1 MKDRNSKTELTLWT
15 LQALITSNV
24 PIDEHKKLKNIA
36 FKVIKEGGLRG
47 DISDKWIEMGYGIE
61 DISDL
66 YI

>member
-36 FKVIKEGGLRG
+36 FKVIEEGGFRG